1 MKGIL
6 PIIWL
11 IAIVI
16 MAIVTFFVAPAVGG
30 VFAPQAPASNPQT
43 TTNPTVGPTL
53 PPAQPAEPSLIV
65 VDSLKFCQTLT
76 DGACATHSTSFTSP
90 SRVFVTLTYSQA
102 KVGEVLAFRW
112 FKAGSAISGDG
123 QEITDASGSLTTS
136 LGQTTEGMALS
147 AGSYTFKILDAE
159 GNPVTDS
166 NGMELAYNLQVA

>member
-16 MAIVTFFVAPAVGG
+16 MAIAAFFVAPAVGG
-30 VFAPQAPASNPQT
+30 IFVPQTPATPQTPASPIT
-43 TTNPTVGPTL
+43 GPTL
-53 PPAQPAEPSLIV
+53 PPAQPAESSLLV

-76 DGACATHSTSFTSP
+76 EGVCATHSTSFTSP
-90 SRVFVTLTYSQA
+90 SRVFVTITYSQA

-123 QEITDASGSLTTS
+123 QEITDASGSFTTS

-159 GNPVTDS
+159 GNPVMDS
-166 NGMELAYNLQVA
+166 NGMELAYNLQVV